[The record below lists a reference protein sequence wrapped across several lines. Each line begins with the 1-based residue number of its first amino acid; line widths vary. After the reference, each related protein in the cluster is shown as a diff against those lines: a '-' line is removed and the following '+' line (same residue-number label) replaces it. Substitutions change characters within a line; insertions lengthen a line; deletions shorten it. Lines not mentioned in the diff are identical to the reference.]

1 MWFYDL
7 LFLIWYSTWQ
17 FYNYF
22 YIDTEFKSPYPLPS
36 SSPFP
41 ESLSSVD
48 NSLSDTIFSLIS
60 TVTQGKCGMKINKY
74 L

>member
-22 YIDTEFKSPYPLPS
+22 YIDTEFKTPYPL
-36 SSPFP
+36 PFP
-41 ESLSSVD
+41 ESLSPAD

-60 TVTQGKCGMKINKY
+60 TVTQGKCRMKINEY